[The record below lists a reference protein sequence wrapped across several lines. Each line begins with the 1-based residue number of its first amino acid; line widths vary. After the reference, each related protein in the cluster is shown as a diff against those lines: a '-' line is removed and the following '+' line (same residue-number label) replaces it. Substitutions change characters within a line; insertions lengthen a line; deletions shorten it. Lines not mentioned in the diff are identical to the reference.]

1 MEGIFKHR
9 HAVMLESLEFG
20 GGGFAGDD
28 FDEFMGRLAV
38 EDRADHEARGEFVPY
53 QLAGA
58 VGAFRE
64 FLGGNI
70 KQDAATLNP
79 PI

>member
-1 MEGIFKHR
+1 MEGLFQNR
-9 HAVMLESLEFG
+9 HTVVLESLEFG

-38 EDRADHEARGEFVPY
+38 EDCADDEARGEFVPH
-53 QLAGA
+53 QIPGA
-58 VGAFRE
+58 VGAFSE
-64 FLGGNI
+64 FLGGNVE
-70 KQDAATLNP
+70 QDAATLNP

>member
-1 MEGIFKHR
+1 MEGLFQNR
-9 HAVMLESLEFG
+9 HAVVLESLEFG

-38 EDRADHEARGEFVPY
+38 EDRSDHEARGQFVPD

-58 VGAFRE
+58 VGAFSE
-64 FLGGNI
+64 FLGGNVE
-70 KQDAATLNP
+70 QDAATLDP

>member
-1 MEGIFKHR
+1 MEGIFENR
-9 HAVMLESLEFG
+9 HAVVLESLEFG
-20 GGGFAGDD
+20 GSSFPGDD

-38 EDRADHEARGEFVPY
+38 EDRADHEPRRQLIPH

-58 VGAFRE
+58 VGAFGE
-64 FLGGNI
+64 FLGRNI
-70 KQDAATLNP
+70 KQDAATLDP